1 MRNEIS
7 QISELAALSYQD
19 EQGNKVVE
27 YYHSAT
33 ELEEE
38 NGRFDFAQNDL
49 TNNIQPFTYTIEP
62 KAGRAILYDDTNFN
76 DRTLPFDIDY
86 ESNRYP

>member
-1 MRNEIS
+1 MLEPCALVNDSLVYLDENFNTLYKNEIS

-33 ELEEE
+33 ELE
-38 NGRFDFAQNDL
+38 
-49 TNNIQPFTYTIEP
+49 
-62 KAGRAILYDDTNFN
+62 
-76 DRTLPFDIDY
+76 
-86 ESNRYP
+86 